1 MNCGVHCEMQTFVN
15 NWMSECVPACGIG
28 LGQGCFMVR
37 MHASAAYMFNF
48 AAVLVWWQMTC
59 LSNTWHAELHCFF
72 LQCFTL
78 LCFALPCFAVRCF
91 ALLRNALLCH
101 A

>member
-72 LQCFTL
+72 FCKLCNTTGPVLANCIVTL
-78 LCFALPCFAVRCF
+78 STC
-91 ALLRNALLCH
+91 
-101 A
+101 

>member
-1 MNCGVHCEMQTFVN
+1 MKGAVNCGVHCEMQTFVN

-72 LQCFTL
+72 LQTVQHNWACACQLYSDFEYL
-78 LCFALPCFAVRCF
+78 LNLSI
-91 ALLRNALLCH
+91 
-101 A
+101 

>member
-72 LQCFTL
+72 FFCKLCNTTGPVLANCIVTL
-78 LCFALPCFAVRCF
+78 STC
-91 ALLRNALLCH
+91 
-101 A
+101 